1 MKVGLV
7 NLYSKP
13 KGAQYLRDALH
24 LLDLDI
30 EEYSIDSAN
39 FVSNI
44 KSSRIKHWIF
54 SGSDSDV
61 QKPKSP
67 QIPLELFDIPTKK
80 FFLICYSMESL
91 VFQLGFPVLRRAN
104 KAKGFIQLHDMLV
117 WRNHY
122 SYSPSN
128 TIHLPIKALES
139 YNGDLMTATYKNAL
153 LTQWHPERSPDGI
166 LFLLKW
172 ILH

>member
-7 NLYSKP
+7 NLYTKSK
-13 KGAQYLRDALH
+13 GITYLRDSLQI
-24 LLDLDI
+24 LELDI
-30 EEYSIDSAN
+30 DEYSIHNPNLIS
-39 FVSNI
+39 I
-44 KSSRIKHWIF
+44 MKSSKITHWIF

-61 QKPKSP
+61 ENPKSP
-67 QIPLELFDIPTKK
+67 QIPLDMFHIPNKK
-80 FFLICYSMESL
+80 FLLICYSMESL
-91 VFQLGFPVLRRAN
+91 LFQLQFPILRRTK

-122 SYSPSN
+122 SYTPSN
-128 TIHLPIKALES
+128 TIHSPVKALES
-139 YNGDLMTATYKNAL
+139 YKGDLMTATYKNAL

-172 ILH
+172 LLQ